1 MNSRRQVATLLTSLH
16 HEYVN
21 TLSRSYIQYPKV
33 LNKHV
38 ILKNP
43 SYEEKQM
50 TSCLHHLK
58 RLIINLWLLSFMH
71 DILSSLK
78 STFPVVLHML
88 VQTWTCEHHY
98 DCIPRM
104 DTHGSPSPIKKN
116 FCNITNMPRPCFIDN
131 MENKNHPLDC
141 LSFRIGNLNY
151 AILELRHSLHQW
163 EIDINEFNKQ

>member
-1 MNSRRQVATLLTSLH
+1 MNPSRQISTLLTSLH
-16 HEYVN
+16 HEYGN
-21 TLSRSYIQYPKV
+21 TSSRSYIQYPKV
-33 LNKHV
+33 LNKHA

-58 RLIINLWLLSFMH
+58 RLIIDLWLLSFMH

-78 STFPVVLHML
+78 STFPKVLHML

-98 DCIPRM
+98 DWIPWM
-104 DTHGSPSPIKKN
+104 GIHGSPSPIKKN

-131 MENKNHPLDC
+131 MENKITHWIVLV
-141 LSFRIGNLNY
+141 LALETSTMQSLNFT
-151 AILELRHSLHQW
+151 IVFINGKNWHQW
-163 EIDINEFNKQ
+163 V

>member
-1 MNSRRQVATLLTSLH
+1 MNSRGQIATLLRSLH

-43 SYEEKQM
+43 SYEQKQM

-58 RLIINLWLLSFMH
+58 RFIIDLWLLNFMH
-71 DILSSLK
+71 DMLSSPK
-78 STFPVVLHML
+78 STSPKVLHML

-98 DCIPRM
+98 DCIPWM
-104 DTHGSPSPIKKN
+104 GDPWITISHKKN

-141 LSFRIGNLNY
+141 FSFRIGNLQLCNPWTSP
-151 AILELRHSLHQW
+151 LSSSMGNWHQW
-163 EIDINEFNKQ
+163 V